1 MENDPA
7 RNDGKNRFKS
17 QDQRGI
23 RGWRV
28 ALRPN
33 LQRVRNPQREYGR
46 INNGADQ
53 GDIRKRMNRLDK
65 NSNDKIEQSANRQL
79 PHRERH
85 RVISRRKLSQHDD
98 MKRPEQR
105 ADQFQCIAE
114 SKYKPAARGKQE
126 RTDDRQRDRDDC
138 NPMRFF
144 FPKKKK
150 HHRNQNHIQAGNET
164 GVAGRGVNDACLLQS
179 TSKKQHHSRDEHPFP

>member
-1 MENDPA
+1 MEYDPA
-7 RNDGKNRFKS
+7 RNDGKNRFES

-23 RGWRV
+23 RGRRV

-79 PHRERH
+79 PHRE
-85 RVISRRKLSQHDD
+85 
-98 MKRPEQR
+98 
-105 ADQFQCIAE
+105 
-114 SKYKPAARGKQE
+114 
-126 RTDDRQRDRDDC
+126 
-138 NPMRFF
+138 
-144 FPKKKK
+144 
-150 HHRNQNHIQAGNET
+150 
-164 GVAGRGVNDACLLQS
+164 
-179 TSKKQHHSRDEHPFP
+179 